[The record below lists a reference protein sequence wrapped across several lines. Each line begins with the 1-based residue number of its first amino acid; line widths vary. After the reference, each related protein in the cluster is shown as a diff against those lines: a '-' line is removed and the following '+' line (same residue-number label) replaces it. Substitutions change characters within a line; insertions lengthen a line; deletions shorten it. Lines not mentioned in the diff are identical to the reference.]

1 MFFNYLLNKIV
12 YLKKNNMKKVVLL
25 IILIVFSLTSFAQE
39 IGVVKGSVINKQTR
53 EVLPFVNVII
63 EGSQKGT
70 ITDENGSFELKNV
83 TLGYVKIRASFVGF
97 STVVSEDYLVTQ
109 DKIPFIVIALEED
122 SSQLDEVIIQ
132 SSLFKRKVES
142 PLSLQNLGV
151 AEIERN
157 PGGNRD
163 VLKVIQS
170 LPGVA
175 SNPGFRNDIIIRGGA
190 TSENKFYVDGIEV
203 PVINHFQTQGAS
215 GGPVGIINTDLI
227 RKVDFYSSAFPANRG
242 NTLSSVIEFTQK
254 TGNLNSFEGRAT
266 LGTSDAGITLQG
278 PLSKNTSVMFS
289 ARQSYLQFLFKLIKL
304 PFLPTYNDFQ
314 LNVKSKLD
322 NNDEIAVF
330 ALAAIDDFEL
340 NEEVNDGVTDE
351 ETLKKNNYSLSRIP
365 IQTQW
370 NYTFGA
376 SYKHYAEN
384 STQTYVLSR
393 NEWKN
398 NAVKYFDNTN
408 NPNDL
413 LLDYSSKEIENKFRF
428 ENDMRLNNGIKLN
441 FGVSLQQAKYQNKT
455 FQRFANTDGLQTF
468 NFDSE
473 LSMFSY
479 AVFAQASQGFFNEN
493 LQVSLGVRAD
503 ANNYNSEMKNPFN
516 QFSPRVSAS
525 YSLSDKWF
533 VNASLGKY
541 YQLPAYT
548 VLGYRDN
555 NNVLVNQPTTSY
567 ISSAHT
573 VAGLEFRP
581 ENNSKIT
588 LEGFYKSYD
597 KYPFSIKDQ
606 VSLANL
612 GNDFGVVGS
621 EAVISNNQGR
631 SYGFELLAQ
640 KKSFDGIYGILSY
653 TFVRSEF
660 KDVNNTYVPSTWD
673 NKHLLTFTGGKKLN
687 RNWEIGA
694 KFRLVGGRPY
704 TPYDFEKSAI
714 IENYDANNQGV
725 LDFSK
730 LNTERFDTFTQLD
743 LRIDK
748 TWYWKKTSLNF
759 YIDIQNALGSESV
772 QQAFLVPVL
781 DANGNKVV
789 DPNDSSKY
797 VLEEVENSQG
807 NLLPGFGFIVDF

>member
-1 MFFNYLLNKIV
+1 M
-12 YLKKNNMKKVVLL
+12 
-25 IILIVFSLTSFAQE
+25 ILIVFSLASFAQE
-39 IGVVKGSVINKQTR
+39 IGVVKGKVIDKQTR
-53 EVLPFVNVII
+53 KVLPFVNVIV
-63 EGSQKGT
+63 EGTQKGAT
-70 ITDENGSFELKNV
+70 TDNNGSFEIQNV
-83 TLGYVKIRASFVGF
+83 NLGYIKVSASFVGF
-97 STVVSEDYLVTQ
+97 ISKVSEDYLVTR
-109 DKIPFIVIALEED
+109 DKSPFIVIELEED
-122 SSQLDEVIIQ
+122 NAQLDEVIVQ
-132 SSLFKRKVES
+132 SSLFKRKIES
-142 PLSLQNLGV
+142 PVSLQNLGV
-151 AEIERN
+151 AEIEKN

-170 LPGVA
+170 FPGVA

-441 FGVSLQQAKYQNKT
+441 FGVSLQQAKYQNNT

-473 LSMFSY
+473 FSMFSY
-479 AVFAQASQGFFNEN
+479 AFFAQASQGFLNDK
-493 LQVSLGVRAD
+493 LQVSVGVRAD

-516 QFSPRVSAS
+516 QFSPRISAS

-548 VLGYRDN
+548 ILGYRDN

-621 EAVISNNQGR
+621 EAVVSNNQGR
-631 SYGFELLAQ
+631 SYGFELLTQ
-640 KKSFDGIYGILSY
+640 KKSFEGIYGILSY

-660 KDVNNTYVPSTWD
+660 KDVNNVYVPSTWD

-694 KFRLVGGRPY
+694 KFRIVGGKPY
-704 TPYDFEKSAI
+704 TPYDLEKSAI
-714 IENYDANNQGV
+714 IENYDANNQGI

-748 TWYWKKTSLNF
+748 TWYWKKASLNF
-759 YIDIQNALGSESV
+759 YIDIQNVLGSESI
-772 QQAFLVPVL
+772 QQSFLVPVL

-789 DPNDSSKY
+789 NPNDSSKY
-797 VLEEVENSQG
+797 ILEEVENSQG